1 MNTPTRPANKSAERG
16 SVIIWILVCVAM
28 FAALSFTV
36 ANMMRGGG
44 SNMTQELLRT
54 HAAEI
59 ISYGE
64 GVRRAVQTV
73 RVSGT
78 NLSAVS
84 FENNFV
90 SGYEN
95 NNCGDDTCRIFHPAG
110 GGVSYVEPMPEW
122 LDISK
127 DGEEYYREWHI
138 APDSCV
144 PNVGTGDATCGG
156 DSTDNE
162 ELILFMPYVKKPLCV
177 EINRQ
182 ASITNTNGEPPQ
194 DSGCPWSS
202 SAQNRFN
209 GSFIDAQAV
218 TSAPPEILA
227 GRQNGCFKMGA
238 CGTYPPNVY
247 VYYQVVVAR

>member
-1 MNTPTRPANKSAERG
+1 MNTPARPAERG

-44 SNMTQELLRT
+44 AGMTKELLRS

-64 GVRRAVQTV
+64 GIRRAVQTV
-73 RVSGT
+73 RVSGI

-84 FENNFV
+84 FENDFV

-95 NNCGDDTCRIFHPAG
+95 ANCGDDTCRIFMPAG
-110 GGVSYVEPMPEW
+110 GGVSYVEPNIEW
-122 LDISK
+122 IDISK

-138 APDSCV
+138 APDSCI
-144 PNVGTGDATCGG
+144 PDVGTGDATCGG
-156 DSTDNE
+156 DTVDNE
-162 ELILFMPYVKKPLCV
+162 ELTLFMPYIKQSLCV

-182 ASITNTNGEPPQ
+182 AGITNTNGAPPQ
-194 DSGCPWSS
+194 DAGCPWTT
-202 SAQNRFN
+202 ATQQRFI
-209 GSFIDAQAV
+209 GTFVDAQSV

-227 GRQNGCFKMGA
+227 GRQNGCFRMGA
-238 CGTYPPNVY
+238 CGTYPANVY
-247 VYYQVVVAR
+247 VYYQVLVAR